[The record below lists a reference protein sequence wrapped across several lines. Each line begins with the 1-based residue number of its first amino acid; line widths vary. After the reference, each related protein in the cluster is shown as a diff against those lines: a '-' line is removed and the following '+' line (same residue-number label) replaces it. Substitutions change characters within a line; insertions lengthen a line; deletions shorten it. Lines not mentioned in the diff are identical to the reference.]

1 MHLCIAKKSNAGW
14 GALANPNFHP
24 AYIFNR
30 YTIFIA
36 TQFFHQITFVTRLL
50 LLSDYGVIMGANC
63 CHHDQDHDPANSPD
77 PKYRRILWIAL
88 IINALMFV
96 VEIIFSARA
105 NSVSL
110 LADSIDFLGDSAN
123 YGISIWV
130 LAMSV
135 QTRAKASLLKA
146 ASMGIFGVAVLAHAL
161 WNAISGVVPDAQ
173 TMTLIGFLA
182 LAANVSVAIMLYAYR
197 NGDSN
202 MRSVW
207 LCTRN
212 DALGNIAVVLAAV
225 GVFGTGT
232 NWPDLIVAAIMASLA
247 LTSSFHVVKQA
258 RHELQP

>member
-1 MHLCIAKKSNAGW
+1 
-14 GALANPNFHP
+14 
-24 AYIFNR
+24 
-30 YTIFIA
+30 
-36 TQFFHQITFVTRLL
+36 
-50 LLSDYGVIMGANC
+50 MGASC
-63 CHHDQDHDPANSPD
+63 CHHDHDHEPSHSPD
-77 PKYRRILWIAL
+77 PKYRRILWVAL

-96 VEIIFSARA
+96 IEIIFSQRA

-110 LADSIDFLGDSAN
+110 LADSIDFLGDAAN

-130 LAMSV
+130 LALSV
-135 QTRAKASLLKA
+135 QTRAKASLFKA
-146 ASMGIFGVAVLAHAL
+146 ASMGLFGVAVLAHAI

-182 LAANVSVAIMLYAYR
+182 LAANVSVAILLYAYR

-212 DALGNIAVVLAAV
+212 DALGNMAVIIAAL

-232 NWPDLIVAAIMASLA
+232 NWPDLIVAAIMATLA
-247 LTSSFHVVKQA
+247 LTASVQVVKQA
-258 RHELQP
+258 RRELRQ